1 MTAGLALREF
11 AEGIKGR
18 PPLSRLSMVCLIG
31 YLFSAPFSISISQIF
46 VFTGIA
52 SWLVSLR
59 LEGGPSGFQL
69 PLWRPIALL
78 VALTLISA
86 AFSDDPGRSLKD
98 AKQLFQVLI
107 FYFALNTVLSEREA
121 LWLVKALLSAAAV
134 ASVFTLGV
142 AFMQPVGLANRMSG
156 FFSIYMTLGG
166 YLVIAGAMAVSYFIT
181 SEGSVSKG
189 LAGAASI
196 VIIAALMSTFSRN
209 AWIGFGAAALCA
221 ALVARS
227 IKGIVLI
234 ASLTALVLIFSPA
247 SIRDRLFS
255 IGDMKDPST
264 RERVF
269 MWKSG
274 MEMVRDR
281 PLLGT
286 GLDMIKRTYSRYANP
301 EAMKKRTGH
310 LHNNPL
316 HIAAERG
323 IPGFVA
329 WMWFMGAFFV
339 AGVRRLKGYG
349 EAGFER
355 RYLSVAGLSAITG
368 FFIAGLFEYNYG
380 DSEVVMLAYFV
391 MSLPFMGARETESTE
406 GG

>member
-1 MTAGLALREF
+1 MTAGLLPEEF
-11 AEGIKGR
+11 IEGIKGR
-18 PPLSRLSMVCLIG
+18 SPLSRLSIICLIG
-31 YLFSAPFSISISQIF
+31 YLLSSPFSISVSQIF
-46 VFTGIA
+46 IFTGIG

-59 LEGGPSGFQL
+59 LEGRPSGFHL

-86 AFSDDPGRSLKD
+86 SFSDDPFRSLKD
-98 AKQLFQVLI
+98 AKQLFQILI
-107 FYFALNTVLSEREA
+107 FYFALNTISSEREA
-121 LWLVKALLSAAAV
+121 LWLVKALLAAAAV

-142 AFMQPVGLANRMSG
+142 AFMQPIGLENRMSG

-166 YLVIAGAMAVSYFIT
+166 YLLISGAMGISYLII
-181 SEGSVSKG
+181 SEKISNKG
-189 LAGAASI
+189 WAGAASI

-221 ALVARS
+221 ALAARS
-227 IKGIVLI
+227 IKGVVLI
-234 ASLTALVLIFSPA
+234 ASLAVLVLVFSPA
-247 SIRDRLFS
+247 SVRDRIFS

-269 MWKSG
+269 MWTSG

-286 GLDMIKRTYSRYANP
+286 GLNMIKRTYTRYAHP
-301 EAMKKRTGH
+301 EAMKKHTSH
-310 LHNNPL
+310 LHNNL
-316 HIAAERG
+316 LNIAAERG
-323 IPGFVA
+323 IPGLLA
-329 WMWFMGAFFV
+329 WMWFMGAFF
-339 AGVRRLKGYG
+339 AAALRRLKGYG
-349 EAGFER
+349 ESGFEK

-380 DSEVVMLAYFV
+380 DSEVVMLAYFA
-391 MSLPFMGARETESTE
+391 MSLPFMGARETGST
-406 GG
+406 GGG